1 MSTATVL
8 LILATG
14 LLAGF
19 IAGVFTGAAW
29 MRRSTPQQPPQD
41 LRPVARALKDM
52 REQLD
57 EMDKQQAVSASSL
70 AGQVQAIG
78 RTSARLGDRTDQLI
92 TALRSPQTRGRW
104 GEIQLERVVELGG
117 MLEHVDFDTQEHM
130 LIDGSRVRPDM
141 IIRLTQGRNIVV
153 DAKVPFQAYLDALG
167 TEDPEERQA
176 FMRRHAHLVRA
187 HVDTL
192 SAKSYIE
199 AFQPTPEFVV
209 LFVPADPF
217 LDAALSID
225 PELLDYAFA
234 RDVVIA
240 TPTTLFA
247 LLRTVALGWRQESLN
262 DAAKEIQRLG
272 GQLHQRLATMAE
284 HYNRVGALLDK
295 AVEAYNATLASM
307 DSRVMVTA
315 RKLEEAQ
322 VPSRRGEAPALK
334 PVSSRAR
341 HAADDTGE

>member
-8 LILATG
+8 LLLATG
-14 LLAGF
+14 LLTGF

-284 HYNRVGALLDK
+284 HYNRVGSSLDK

-341 HAADDTGE
+341 HAAEHTGE

>member
-199 AFQPTPEFVV
+199 AFQPTPDFVV

-284 HYNRVGALLDK
+284 HYNRVGSSLDK

-341 HAADDTGE
+341 HAAEHTGE

>member
-8 LILATG
+8 LLLATG

-117 MLEHVDFDTQEHM
+117 MLEHVDFDPQEHM

-199 AFQPTPEFVV
+199 AFQPTPDFVV

-284 HYNRVGALLDK
+284 HYNRVGSSLDK

-341 HAADDTGE
+341 HAAEHTGE

>member
-272 GQLHQRLATMAE
+272 GQLHQRLAAMAE
-284 HYNRVGALLDK
+284 HYNRVGVSLDK

-341 HAADDTGE
+341 HAAEHAGE

>member
-199 AFQPTPEFVV
+199 AFQPTPDFVV

-284 HYNRVGALLDK
+284 HYNRVGSSLDK

-315 RKLEEAQ
+315 RRLEEAQ

-341 HAADDTGE
+341 HAAEHTGE

>member
-1 MSTATVL
+1 
-8 LILATG
+8 
-14 LLAGF
+14 
-19 IAGVFTGAAW
+19 
-29 MRRSTPQQPPQD
+29 
-41 LRPVARALKDM
+41 
-52 REQLD
+52 
-57 EMDKQQAVSASSL
+57 
-70 AGQVQAIG
+70 
-78 RTSARLGDRTDQLI
+78 
-92 TALRSPQTRGRW
+92 
-104 GEIQLERVVELGG
+104 
-117 MLEHVDFDTQEHM
+117 M

-284 HYNRVGALLDK
+284 HYNRVGSSLDK

-341 HAADDTGE
+341 HAAEHTGE

>member
-199 AFQPTPEFVV
+199 AFQPTPDFVV

-284 HYNRVGALLDK
+284 HYNRVGSSLDK

-341 HAADDTGE
+341 HAAEDTGE

>member
-199 AFQPTPEFVV
+199 AFQPTPDFVV

-247 LLRTVALGWRQESLN
+247 LLRTVALGWRQESFN

-284 HYNRVGALLDK
+284 HYNRVGSSLDK

-315 RKLEEAQ
+315 RRLEEAQ

-341 HAADDTGE
+341 HAAEHTGE